1 MVKILGIDIEPKN
14 SPLSLS
20 QTKYSIVI
28 IDEKGDIIEKMD
40 NCPLSRVI
48 RLAWEQEISIIA
60 TDNIY
65 ELGSNDREII
75 KAISLLP
82 DNVEVVQVTY
92 INGEFRDIRDVAKN
106 YGIDIQ
112 GKPNSTKTAYLAA
125 ILALKGAGTKIK
137 LIENKTKIVISR
149 GRHLGPGGMSSNRY
163 KRHIR
168 GLLLRVFKQVKESLD
183 KNNIDYDVIVKRTK
197 SGIEN
202 ATFIVYAPRE
212 SLFGIVKKMKGHDVN
227 LEIKPVYKTK
237 IEFGDKKIN
246 NSKPLIVGI
255 DPGLEVG
262 ISVLDLYGN
271 PILLTSRRSVDREDI
286 IMLLREKG
294 LPVLLATD
302 VNPLPDAVKKLSAAL
317 KAKVYI
323 PEKSLSVDEKQQ
335 LLNDYC
341 DRFNLNISDPHIRDS
356 LGAALKAYKDLEKKL
371 RQGDSV
377 IRRFEIDIDEDKV
390 FRCIM
395 DGNTIAE
402 CIEKEIE
409 NKLESKSE
417 TRLSYVKSQN
427 TIDDNTYK
435 HYEYENTMLKHEI
448 NRLRSLTRQLFRDKA
463 ELEKRIEE
471 IKLDYKSEV
480 QRDRKIYELNNIL
493 EQKNKII
500 EKLQIENSKLNR
512 ENERLNI
519 LIYDILRNK
528 IKIINSN
535 SSLITVK
542 NGKLFILDE
551 EINTDITL
559 YIDSDF
565 ALIEPSLLNDIYVL
579 NKEKEIEHTI
589 NIDEIKKIIENY
601 RNTRSKEHNF
611 SI

>member
-271 PILLTSRRSVDREDI
+271 PILLTSRRSIDREDI

>member
-1 MVKILGIDIEPKN
+1 MGKILGIDIEPNN

-20 QTKYSIVI
+20 QTKYSIVV
-28 IDEKGDIIEKMD
+28 IDDKGNIVEKMD
-40 NCPLSRVI
+40 NCPLSRII
-48 RLAWEQEISIIA
+48 RLAWEQEISVIA

-82 DNVEVVQVTY
+82 DSVEVVQVTY
-92 INGEFRDIRDVAKN
+92 IDGEFRDIRDVAKN

-137 LIENKTKIVISR
+137 LIENKTKIIISR

-212 SLFGIVKKMKGHDVN
+212 SLFGIVKKMKGHDLN
-227 LEIKPVYKTK
+227 LEIRPVYKTR
-237 IEFGDKKIN
+237 IEFGDKKTS

-262 ISVLDLYGN
+262 ISAIDLYGN
-271 PILLTSRRSVDREDI
+271 PILLTSRRSIDREDI
-286 IMLLREKG
+286 ITLLREKG

-371 RQGDSV
+371 RQSDSV
-377 IRRFEIDIDEDKV
+377 IRRFEIDINEDKV
-390 FRCIM
+390 FKCIM

-402 CIEKEIE
+402 CIEREIE
-409 NKLESKSE
+409 SKLENNTE
-417 TRLSYVKSQN
+417 TKLSYIKNQN
-427 TIDDNTYK
+427 VLDDSIHK
-435 HYEYENTMLKHEI
+435 HYEYENSLLKHEI
-448 NRLRSLTRQLFRDKA
+448 NRLRSLTRQLFKEKA

-471 IKLDYKSEV
+471 IKLDYRSEV

-493 EQKNKII
+493 DQKNKII
-500 EKLQIENSKLNR
+500 EKLQNENSELNIKNGKLNM
-512 ENERLNI
+512 

-528 IKIINSN
+528 VKIINN
-535 SSLITVK
+535 DSSLVTIK
-542 NGKLFILDE
+542 NGKLFIFNE
-551 EINTDITL
+551 EINNDIAL
-559 YIDSDF
+559 YTDSDF
-565 ALIEPSLLNDIYVL
+565 AIIEPSLLNDIYIL
-579 NKEKEIEHTI
+579 NKEREIEQKI
-589 NIDEIKKIIENY
+589 NIDDVKKIIENY
-601 RNTRSKEHNF
+601 RNIRSKEHNF

>member
-271 PILLTSRRSVDREDI
+271 PILLTSRRSIDREDV